1 MKLLDTSAWIE
12 FFQGSA
18 LGKEVEKVLK
28 EEQAYTCA
36 ITLAEVAKW
45 VQDNKGDVVFAIGQI
60 KENSIIIPLEESIL
74 VESGLQYT
82 PLRARNGKIG
92 MIDVIIYVAA
102 LLHGLELVTKDPDF
116 KRLPFVR
123 MLK

>member
-1 MKLLDTSAWIE
+1 M
-12 FFQGSA
+12 
-18 LGKEVEKVLK
+18 EKVLK